1 MNRQQQALA
10 IRRERLLA
18 QSTAQRSA
26 IIASTEPLLRGAAT
40 LDRIVGPIQRHPV
53 LAAVA
58 VGAVALIGSRKIFDL
73 ATRAATIYM
82 LLRRR

>member
-1 MNRQQQALA
+1 MNRQQEALA
-10 IRRERLLA
+10 IRREKLVA
-18 QSTAQRSA
+18 QSAAQRSA
-26 IIASTEPLLRGAAT
+26 IIASTEPLLRSAGT
-40 LDRIVGPIQRHPV
+40 LDRIVGPIRRHPV

-73 ATRAATIYM
+73 ATRVMTIYM